1 MATRRTTEE
10 SLINSIVGPGTFFR
24 GHLELNGLLRI
35 DGDFSG
41 SVRTEGRVIVGQ
53 SGRADCAI
61 EAGTVVIGGLF
72 RGEIL
77 AFEKVVLLSSS
88 IVIGTISAP
97 RLVAEDGVFLSGRF
111 RISGS
116 AEDLVEPGDLGGRRK
131 ELLLESMRTR
141 ETSAAVHERSSER
154 RGVAAGREDGSPDDR
169 TTVVRSAA
177 ARADD
182 EAAGEDGSMAV
193 ARGGTAEWNG

>member
-1 MATRRTTEE
+1 MRRSGEE

-41 SVRTEGRVIVGQ
+41 SVKTNGRVIVGQ
-53 SGRADCAI
+53 AGRADCAI

-77 AFEKVVLLSSS
+77 AREKVVLLSSS

-97 RLVAEDGVFLSGRF
+97 RLVAEDGVVLSGRF
-111 RISGS
+111 TITGDADR
-116 AEDLVEPGDLGGRRK
+116 LVVPEHLDARRK
-131 ELLLESMRTR
+131 ELLLESVQRR
-141 ETSAAVHERSSER
+141 ESSEAAR
-154 RGVAAGREDGSPDDR
+154 RGSND
-169 TTVVRSAA
+169 SAT
-177 ARADD
+177 
-182 EAAGEDGSMAV
+182 AAGERDRERLAV
-193 ARGGTAEWNG
+193 APGGSGEWNG